1 MLMDRSFFQSSII
14 LYEQQWILFTRVLIS
29 LKLNPDDD
37 PDHQGLDQ
45 DKIASSSV
53 QAFCTLNCL

>member
-1 MLMDRSFFQSSII
+1 MDRSFFQSSII

-37 PDHQGLDQ
+37 PDHQVWIRI
-45 DKIASSSV
+45 KRASSSV
-53 QAFCTLNCL
+53 QAFCTLHCV